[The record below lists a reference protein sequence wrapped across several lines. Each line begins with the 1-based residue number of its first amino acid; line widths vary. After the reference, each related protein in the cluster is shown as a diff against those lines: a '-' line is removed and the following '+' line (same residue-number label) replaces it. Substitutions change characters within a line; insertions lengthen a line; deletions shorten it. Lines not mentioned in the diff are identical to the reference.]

1 MESQFKVS
9 FIKNTN
15 TFTPSMKKI
24 NNIIKTN
31 TNTFTPSMKKINN
44 IMKTNTNTFTPSMK
58 KINNIMKT
66 NMNPLGPYE
75 FYDEIIYDGGELVLE
90 EKGDNNGE

>member
-1 MESQFKVS
+1 
-9 FIKNTN
+9 
-15 TFTPSMKKI
+15 
-24 NNIIKTN
+24 
-31 TNTFTPSMKKINN
+31 
-44 IMKTNTNTFTPSMK
+44 MKTNTNTFTPSMK

-66 NMNPLGPYE
+66 NMNPLDPYE

>member
-24 NNIIKTN
+24 NNT
-31 TNTFTPSMKKINN
+31 
-44 IMKTNTNTFTPSMK
+44 
-58 KINNIMKT
+58 MKT
-66 NMNPLGPYE
+66 NMNPLTPYE
-75 FYDEIIYDGGELVLE
+75 FYDGIIYDGGELVLE
-90 EKGDNNGE
+90 EEGV

>member
-24 NNIIKTN
+24 NNTMKTQFKVSFIKN
-31 TNTFTPSMKKINN
+31 TNTFTPSIKKINN
-44 IMKTNTNTFTPSMK
+44 T
-58 KINNIMKT
+58 MKT
-66 NMNPLGPYE
+66 NMNPLDPYE
-75 FYDEIIYDGGELVLE
+75 FYDEIMYDGGELVLE
-90 EKGDNNGE
+90 EKGDNNGK